1 MKTRRI
7 ITRDLPVLMP
17 PNRCTPAK
25 CFQKIRLKRNCSTT
39 VVPTKKI
46 PKQKR
51 NVLKGIDHF
60 YSSTN
65 KFSEN
70 PVGKLILNH
79 DFYSRP
85 NWKGTSEKVVPFSW
99 FEMFRTEVHVQVHF
113 FRAIFDS
120 SFRFNIR
127 SEFLVNE
134 TDFCK
139 W

>member
-1 MKTRRI
+1 MAMDWNLKNEKVTK
-7 ITRDLPVLMP
+7 VLSP
-17 PNRCTPAK
+17 RQT
-25 CFQKIRLKRNCSTT
+25 
-39 VVPTKKI
+39 
-46 PKQKR
+46 R

-70 PVGKLILNH
+70 PVGKLLNH
-79 DFYSRP
+79 DFYGRP
-85 NWKGTSEKVVPFSW
+85 NWKGTSEKVVLFSW
-99 FEMFRTEVHVQVHF
+99 FKMFRTEVHVQVHF